1 MSSFITVE
9 AKPRKAAGKSEARRL
24 RREGQ
29 IPAVAYGKTLEST
42 PLAVSPK
49 DILGV
54 LRSER
59 GKNSIIAM
67 KGVPGQA
74 DLTVMIRDY
83 THHPVS
89 RDLVHVDFIA
99 IRPDQEVDVDVPL
112 IPIGKAP
119 GLAEGG
125 VLRQVY
131 RFLPVR
137 CIASNVPGKLE
148 VDIGHLHMGEAVHTK
163 DIKLPAGV
171 VPRIPMEQTV
181 IAVATPEAEKVEET
195 EAAAA
200 AAAGAVPGA
209 APGAPGAAPGA
220 PGAPG
225 ATPAAAGAEKAPA
238 AKKDEKK
245 K

>member
-1 MSSFITVE
+1 MSFITVE
-9 AKPRKAAGKSEARRL
+9 ATPRKAGGKTEARRL
-24 RREGQ
+24 RREGK
-29 IPAVAYGKTLEST
+29 IPAVAYGKTLAST

-49 DILGV
+49 DVLGV

-59 GKNSIIAM
+59 GKNTIIAM

-74 DLTVMIRDY
+74 DLTVMIREFTY
-83 THHPVS
+83 HPVS
-89 RDLVHVDFIA
+89 RDLTHVDFVA
-99 IRPDQEVDVDVPL
+99 VRPDQEVDVEVPL

-137 CIASNVPGKLE
+137 CIAANVPGKLE

-163 DIKLPAGV
+163 DIKLPEGV
-171 VPRIPMEQTV
+171 KPRIPMEQTV
-181 IAVATPEAEKVEET
+181 VAVAAPEAEKVEEVT
-195 EAAAA
+195 PEQAAAAA
-200 AAAGAVPGA
+200 AAAGTAPA
-209 APGAPGAAPGA
+209 AGAAPGA
-220 PGAPG
+220 PGAP
-225 ATPAAAGAEKAPA
+225 AAGAPAPA
-238 AKKDEKK
+238 AGAAPAKKEEKK